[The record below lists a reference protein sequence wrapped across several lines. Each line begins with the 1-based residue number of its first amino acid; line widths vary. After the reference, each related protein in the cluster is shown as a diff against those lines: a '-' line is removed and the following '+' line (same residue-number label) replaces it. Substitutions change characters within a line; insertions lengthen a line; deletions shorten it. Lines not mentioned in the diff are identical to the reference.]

1 MTWNA
6 MERHKVWDINRLI
19 AFLLP
24 LTIAK
29 NPIIV
34 TTTSCSTRA
43 RVSQSRTEHHPN
55 AWSLR
60 DDLRLLLAHYDHHAM
75 WRAQFSPHNLSA
87 NVIFARKLNEKR
99 KRRLKTDF
107 EATKRVR
114 ITVNYSKLLSIPFNL
129 PSISAAAAGMGSPY
143 IYSRH
148 SREAMRS

>member
-6 MERHKVWDINRLI
+6 MERHKVWDIKPSYRIPSSTYHCEESHHRN
-19 AFLLP
+19 
-24 LTIAK
+24 
-29 NPIIV
+29 
-34 TTTSCSTRA
+34 TTSCSTRA

-114 ITVNYSKLLSIPFNL
+114 ITVNYSKLLNIPFNL